1 MDTKEL
7 MAGIAVVIDDA
18 LWEEPSGEEDG
29 NGSGDRIGKIVE
41 WFEQEWELPFVK
53 SNALPK
59 RAAWPNLLR
68 AASFVLLDWRL
79 WGRGGD
85 VLKQQMLE
93 DIKQFLVAARE
104 SLVPVFILTNEDTND
119 VILELGKLPKGVYA
133 EGSEETN
140 FVFVERKSEMWS
152 GTEVDIGKLTNWV
165 FGNTSVYAMK
175 AWERA
180 LQEAKDELFRAMCDR
195 NMHWPRVFWQS
206 YVTDGAQPSASL
218 TSLIN
223 DSLCGR
229 MRSDGFEEEH
239 LQGDYSG
246 VSGVQLRGLIAEASF
261 RAANVLSAEEVRS
274 GDLFEGET
282 RKYWLN
288 VRPDCDC
295 IPRDGGSVEDVDL
308 YCVEGKRL
316 SRGEL
321 RKLFKNGHFEERVS
335 QSVVF
340 AVDHGRSILFDF
352 GKFRVWKYSKLRE
365 KRLGRLLHPYITRV
379 QQRHALYMKRQALPR
394 VPGAAVQAD

>member
-1 MDTKEL
+1 METKEL

-18 LWEEPSGEEDG
+18 LGEELGEEEQGDRA
-29 NGSGDRIGKIVE
+29 GDRIGKIVQ

-53 SNALPK
+53 REALPK
-59 RAAWPNLLR
+59 QAAWPNLLR

-79 WGRGGD
+79 WGEGGD
-85 VLKQQMLE
+85 ALKQSMLE

-104 SLVPVFILTNEDTND
+104 SLVPVFILTNENPED

-140 FVFVERKSEMWS
+140 FVFVESKSEMWS
-152 GTEVDIGKLTNWV
+152 GTEVDVGKLRDWV
-165 FGNTSVYAMK
+165 FGNASVYALK
-175 AWERA
+175 AWERT
-180 LQEAKDELFRAMCDR
+180 LQGAKDELFRAMCDR
-195 NMHWPRVFWQS
+195 NMHWPRVFWDS

-246 VSGVQLRGLIAEASF
+246 VSDVEVRGLVAEASF
-261 RAANVLSAEEVRS
+261 RAANVLPDDEVRS
-274 GDLFEGET
+274 GDLFTAEKS
-282 RKYWLN
+282 KYWLN

-295 IPRDGGSVEDVDL
+295 IPRDGGGVDNVDIH
-308 YCVEGKRL
+308 CVEGKRL
-316 SRGEL
+316 RPGEL
-321 RKLFKNGHFEERVS
+321 RRLFKNGHFEERVS

-340 AVDHGRSILFDF
+340 AVDQGRSILFDF
-352 GKFRVWKYSKLRE
+352 GKFRVWKYSELRE

-379 QQRHALYMKRQALPR
+379 QQRHALYVQRQALPR
-394 VPGAAVQAD
+394 VPDAAVQAD

>member
-1 MDTKEL
+1 MDTKAL

-18 LWEEPSGEEDG
+18 LPEESGGEEDG
-29 NGSGDRIGKIVE
+29 NGSGDRIGKIVD

-53 SNALPK
+53 SNELPK
-59 RAAWPNLLR
+59 QAAWPNLLR

-79 WGRGGD
+79 WGSGGD
-85 VLKQQMLE
+85 TLRQSMLE

-104 SLVPVFILTNEDTND
+104 NLVPVFILTNEDTED
-119 VILELGKLPKGVYA
+119 VILELGTLPEGVYA
-133 EGSEETN
+133 EGSEKTN
-140 FVFVERKSEMWS
+140 FVFVESKSEMWS
-152 GTEVDIGKLTNWV
+152 GTEVDVGRLTDWV
-165 FGNTSVYAMK
+165 FGNASVYALK

-180 LQEAKDELFRAMCDR
+180 LHGAKDELFQAMCDR
-195 NMHWPRVFWQS
+195 NMHWPRVFWEA
-206 YVTDGAQPSASL
+206 YVADGAQPSASL
-218 TSLIN
+218 TNLIN

-229 MRSDGFEEEH
+229 MRTDAFEEKH

-246 VSGVQLRGLIAEASF
+246 VSDGELRGLIAEASF
-261 RAANVLSAEEVRS
+261 RAAEVLPADEVRS
-274 GDLFEGET
+274 GDLFEGQT

-295 IPRDGGSVEDVDL
+295 IPRNGGDVGDVEL

-316 SRGEL
+316 ARGEL
-321 RKLFKNGHFEERVS
+321 RRLFKNGHFEERVS

-340 AVDHGRSILFDF
+340 GVDQGRSILFDF
-352 GKFRVWKYSKLRE
+352 GKFRIRKYSELRK

-379 QQRHALYMKRQALPR
+379 QQRYALYIQRQALPR
-394 VPGAAVQAD
+394 VPEAAVRAD

>member
-1 MDTKEL
+1 MDTKKL

-18 LWEEPSGEEDG
+18 LREEPGGEEDG
-29 NGSGDRIGKIVE
+29 DVSGERIGKIVD
-41 WFEQEWELPFVK
+41 WFEQEWNLPFVK
-53 SNALPK
+53 GDALPK
-59 RAAWPNLLR
+59 QAAWPNLLR

-79 WGRGGD
+79 WGSGGEA
-85 VLKQQMLE
+85 LRQSMLE

-104 SLVPVFILTNEDTND
+104 NLVPVFILTNENTDD
-119 VILELGKLPKGVYA
+119 VIQELGKLPEGVYA

-140 FVFVERKSEMWS
+140 FVFVESKSEMWS
-152 GTEVDIGKLTNWV
+152 GAGVDVGRLTDWV
-165 FGNTSVYAMK
+165 FGNASVYALK

-180 LQEAKDELFRAMCDR
+180 LHGAKDELFQAISAP
-195 NMHWPRVFWQS
+195 NMHWPRVFWEA

-229 MRSDGFEEEH
+229 MRSDAFAEEH
-239 LQGDYSG
+239 LQGEYSG
-246 VSGVQLRGLIAEASF
+246 VSDVELRGLVAEASF
-261 RAANVLSAEEVRS
+261 RPADVLPTNEVRS

-288 VRPDCDC
+288 LRPDCDC
-295 IPRDGGSVEDVDL
+295 IPRDGGDARDVDL
-308 YCVEGKRL
+308 HCVEGKRL
-316 SRGEL
+316 SRGDL

-340 AVDHGRSILFDF
+340 AVDQGRSILFDF
-352 GKFRVWKYSKLRE
+352 GKFRVWKYSELRE

-379 QQRHALYMKRQALPR
+379 QQRHALYVQRQALPR
-394 VPGAAVQAD
+394 VPDAAVLAD

>member
-18 LWEEPSGEEDG
+18 LGEELGEEEDEDG
-29 NGSGDRIGKIVE
+29 AGDRIGKIVH
-41 WFEQEWELPFVK
+41 WFEHEWELPFVK
-53 SNALPK
+53 SDALPK
-59 RAAWPNLLR
+59 QAAWPNLLR

-85 VLKQQMLE
+85 ALQQSMLE

-104 SLVPVFILTNEDTND
+104 SLVPVFILTNEDTED
-119 VILELGKLPKGVYA
+119 VILELGKLPEGVYV
-133 EGSEETN
+133 EGSEERN
-140 FVFVERKSEMWS
+140 FVFVESKSEMWS
-152 GTEVDIGKLTNWV
+152 GTEVDVGKLKDWV
-165 FGNTSVYAMK
+165 FGNASVYALK

-180 LQEAKDELFRAMCDR
+180 LQGAKDELFKAMCDR
-195 NMHWPRVFWQS
+195 NMHWPRVFWDT

-229 MRSDGFEEEH
+229 MRTDGFEEEH
-239 LQGDYSG
+239 LQGDYSD
-246 VSGVQLRGLIAEASF
+246 VSDVQLRGLIAEASF
-261 RAANVLSAEEVRS
+261 RAADVLSPDEVRS

-295 IPRDGGSVEDVDL
+295 IPRDGGGVEDVDL

-352 GKFRVWKYSKLRE
+352 GKFQVWKYSELRE

-379 QQRHALYMKRQALPR
+379 QQRHALYVQRQALPR
-394 VPGAAVQAD
+394 IPEAAVQAD